1 MADSKNKEINDE
13 EMQNATGGA
22 ADVDPYGYLC
32 DGTVGNGTG
41 QGTTNG
47 VETIDYSVDGDNG
60 KGYWAV
66 YQGAGELKPGT
77 RVRITHVENG
87 WNAGGYEI
95 EVIG

>member
-1 MADSKNKEINDE
+1 MADSKNMEINDE

-41 QGTTNG
+41 HGTTNG

-66 YQGAGELKPGT
+66 YQGA
-77 RVRITHVENG
+77 
-87 WNAGGYEI
+87 
-95 EVIG
+95 